1 MMIAQKGKE
10 MKTINRTIITSRI
23 YASAVKMEKGE
34 IKMDDF
40 PFVEIDDD
48 VNNVQVLKIV
58 RNTYGKE
65 NQYVIRAIQKTANVY
80 SIPVEDFV
88 KYATLVSVNEIEEAE
103 N

>member
-1 MMIAQKGKE
+1 
-10 MKTINRTIITSRI
+10 MKNITRTIITSRI
-23 YASAVKMEKGE
+23 YASAVTMEKGE
-34 IKMDDF
+34 IKMNDF

-48 VNNVQVLKIV
+48 VNNVQALKIV

-80 SIPVEDFV
+80 SIPVEVFV
-88 KYATLVSVNEIEEAE
+88 KYATLVSVNDIEEPE